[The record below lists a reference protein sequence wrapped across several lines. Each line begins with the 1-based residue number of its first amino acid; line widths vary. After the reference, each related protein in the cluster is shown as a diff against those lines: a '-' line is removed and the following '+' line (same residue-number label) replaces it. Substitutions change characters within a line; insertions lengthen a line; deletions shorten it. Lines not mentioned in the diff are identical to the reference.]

1 MRKKRSYIPIY
12 EDVLPRVN
20 ALPYEQAGMIL
31 FLLGELSS
39 QSPEELQALAD
50 STPLSPDAR
59 VLWQEICRDAIAFQE
74 AKKNRCRKNRQNALK
89 RWNTQCEGQKN
100 IIFEVSPASDPEDPE
115 LIAKVPGIK
124 KDAIALQSDK
134 VQSHTDATASDSIYI
149 SNNINTNTITITST
163 NTNTITNQ
171 EYEDAIASVNAIVP
185 DQDIVSRLFRM
196 NGCYDDHEA
205 IKFYIHYSKRGWT
218 TKEGRKLK
226 DIQTAVRLW
235 IHRSHERMTRHYMAN
250 KAAYDRIA
258 DEAIR
263 DMQKMEVA
271 YEKIG

>member
-74 AKKNRCRKNRQNALK
+74 AKKNRSRKNRANALR

-134 VQSHTDATASDSIYI
+134 VQSHTDATASTIYI
-149 SNNINTNTITITST
+149 SNNINTNNTST
-163 NTNTITNQ
+163 NTSTNTSITQ
-171 EYEDAIASVNAIVP
+171 KEYEDAIASVNAIVP

-196 NGCYDDHEA
+196 NGCYDEHEA
-205 IKFYIHYSKRGWT
+205 IKFFTHYSKSGWT

-226 DIQTAVRLW
+226 DLQMAVRLW

-263 DMQKMEVA
+263 SLQVREEA

>member
-1 MRKKRSYIPIY
+1 MKKSRSYIPIY
-12 EDVLPRVN
+12 EDILPRVN
-20 ALPYEQAGMIL
+20 ALPYDQAGMIL
-31 FLLGELSS
+31 FLMGRISS
-39 QSPEELQALAD
+39 SSPAELQALAD
-50 STPLSPDAR
+50 SIPLSPDAEA
-59 VLWQEICRDAIAFQE
+59 LWQEICRDTASFLE
-74 AKKNRCRKNRQNALK
+74 AKKNRCRKNRQNAMK
-89 RWNTQCEGQKN
+89 RWNNQCEGQKN

-115 LIAKVPGIK
+115 LIAKVPGIR
-124 KDAIALQSDK
+124 KDAIALHSDK
-134 VQSHTDATASDSIYI
+134 VQSHTDANASDSIY
-149 SNNINTNTITITST
+149 
-163 NTNTITNQ
+163 ITNQ

-196 NGCYDDHEA
+196 NGCYDEHEA
-205 IKFYIHYSKRGWT
+205 IKFFIHYSKRGWT

-226 DIQTAVRLW
+226 DIQMAVRLW

-263 DMQKMEVA
+263 SLQAREAA

>member
-74 AKKNRCRKNRQNALK
+74 AKKNRSRKNRANALR
-89 RWNTQCEGQKN
+89 RWNSQCDGQKN
-100 IIFEVSPASDPEDPE
+100 IVFEVSPASDPEDPE
-115 LIAKVPGIK
+115 LIAKVPGLK
-124 KDAIALQSDK
+124 QDAIALHSDK
-134 VQSHTDATASDSIYI
+134 VQSHTDATASTIYI
-149 SNNINTNTITITST
+149 SNNINTNNTST
-163 NTNTITNQ
+163 NTSTNTSITQ
-171 EYEDAIASVNAIVP
+171 KEYDDAIASINAIVP
-185 DQDIVSRLFRM
+185 DQDIVTRLFRM
-196 NGCYDDHEA
+196 NGCYDEHEA
-205 IKFYIHYSKRGWT
+205 IKFFLHYSKRGWT

-226 DIQTAVRLW
+226 DIQMAVRLW

-263 DMQKMEVA
+263 SLQAREAA